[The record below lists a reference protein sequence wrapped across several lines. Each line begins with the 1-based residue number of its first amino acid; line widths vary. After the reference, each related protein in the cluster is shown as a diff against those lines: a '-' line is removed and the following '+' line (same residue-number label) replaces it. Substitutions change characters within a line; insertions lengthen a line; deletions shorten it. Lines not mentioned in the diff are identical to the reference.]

1 MYSLKLFL
9 LFHVLITA
17 SSILWGKRNISGES
31 SVKSKAP
38 IEELNIGLTESFVPE
53 SYYINRAIS
62 SISLNSGSTEFT
74 EYEEVHLPDTPID
87 SKNIGV
93 STLLIAQEELDKA
106 FQLIAEEF
114 LAEQKGKRSSDYITP
129 KAEQLISLM
138 VVNSIKGYM
147 NQYKKS
153 RE

>member
-93 STLLIAQEELDKA
+93 STLLIAQIHNNMRLSKEPGRSNQKRGNIIIKIFFNI
-106 FQLIAEEF
+106 FQYCH
-114 LAEQKGKRSSDYITP
+114 KRKRDSD
-129 KAEQLISLM
+129 
-138 VVNSIKGYM
+138 
-147 NQYKKS
+147 
-153 RE
+153 